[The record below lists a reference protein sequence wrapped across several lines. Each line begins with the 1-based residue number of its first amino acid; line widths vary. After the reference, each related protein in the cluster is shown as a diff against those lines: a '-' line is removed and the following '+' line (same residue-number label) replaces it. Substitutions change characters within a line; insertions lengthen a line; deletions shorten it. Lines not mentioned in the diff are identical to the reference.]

1 MKATEFNTSFVP
13 APPPSIRQVTLLNR
27 APTHGAPLTEGDL
40 MTHIVREPECFQIS
54 GLCNMQ
60 RRRLEADG
68 KFPKRFKLNPDGGP
82 FGAVGWDFDELM
94 S

>member
-1 MKATEFNTSFVP
+1 
-13 APPPSIRQVTLLNR
+13 
-27 APTHGAPLTEGDL
+27 

-68 KFPKRFKLNPDGGP
+68 KFPRRFKLNPDGGP
-82 FGAVGWDFDELM
+82 FGACGWDFDELM
-94 S
+94 SWCAERRNSREPVTAPETEPLTDAEQSAAA